1 MEVLRTPED
10 RFSNL
15 VDFPYTPHYLSNLKN
30 YDSLRLHYIDE
41 GSITSNYTFLCLH
54 GQPTWSYLYR
64 KMIPIFVNAG
74 YRVVA
79 PDYYGFGKSDKPVK
93 DEVYTFDFHRNSMIT
108 FIQNLDLNNIIL
120 VCQDWGGL
128 IGLTLPM
135 EMPTRF
141 SKLILMNTALG
152 TGEGVPSPG
161 FKAFRDWV
169 NKTPDMGVG
178 RLMLRGTPI
187 LSPEEVEAYNA
198 PFPDIKYKAGIRRFP
213 DLLPTTH
220 DAPGAEISRKAREWF
235 QNDWSGD
242 SFMAIG
248 MQDPILGPSVMRKLR
263 KMIPRC
269 PEPLKIK
276 DAGHFVQ
283 EWGDIVAEKALEIF
297 GL

>member
-1 MEVLRTPED
+1 MEVLRTPDE

-15 VDFPYTPHYLSNLKN
+15 VDFPFSPHYILNLKD
-30 YDSLRLHYIDE
+30 YDDLRLHYIDE
-41 GSITSNYTFLCLH
+41 GPKSSKFTFLCLH

-64 KMIPIFVNAG
+64 KMIPIFVDAG

-79 PDYYGFGKSDKPVK
+79 PDYYGFGKSDKPVN
-93 DEVYTFDFHRNSMIT
+93 DAIYTFEFHRNSIIN
-108 FIQNLDLNNIIL
+108 FIENLDLNNIIL

-128 IGLTLPM
+128 IGLTLPV

-152 TGEGVPSPG
+152 TGEGVPAPG
-161 FKAFRDWV
+161 FQAFRDWV
-169 NKTPDMGVG
+169 NKTPDMDVG

-187 LSPEEVEAYNA
+187 LTPEEIKAYNS

-213 DLLPTTH
+213 DLVPTTH
-220 DAPGAEISRKAREWF
+220 DAPGAEISRKARDWF
-235 QNDWSGD
+235 ENEWSGE

-263 KMIPRC
+263 KIIPRC

-276 DAGHFVQ
+276 EAGHFVQ
-283 EWGDIVAEKALEIF
+283 EWGDIVAKKALEAF
-297 GL
+297 NL

>member
-1 MEVLRTPED
+1 MDVLRTPED
-10 RFSNL
+10 RFSSL
-15 VDFPYTPHYLSNLKN
+15 VDFPFTPHYISDLKN
-30 YDSLRLHYIDE
+30 YDDLRLHYIDE
-41 GSITSNYTFLCLH
+41 GSKASNYTFLCLH

-79 PDYYGFGKSDKPVK
+79 PDYYGFGRSDKPV
-93 DEVYTFDFHRNSMIT
+93 DDAIYTFDFHRNSIIN
-108 FIQNLDLNNIIL
+108 FIENLDLTNIIL

-141 SKLILMNTALG
+141 SKMIVMNTALG

-169 NKTPDMGVG
+169 NKTPDMDVG
-178 RLMLRGTPI
+178 RLMLRGTQI
-187 LSPEEVEAYNA
+187 LTPEEVEAYNA
-198 PFPDIKYKAGIRRFP
+198 PFPDYKYKAGIRRFP
-213 DLLPTTH
+213 DMVPTTH
-220 DAPGAEISRKAREWF
+220 DAPGAEISRKARDWF
-235 QNDWSGD
+235 QNEWSGE

-263 KMIPRC
+263 KIIPRC

-283 EWGDIVAEKALEIF
+283 EWGDIVAKKALEAF
-297 GL
+297 NL

>member
-1 MEVLRTPED
+1 MEVLRTPDE

-15 VDFPYTPHYLSNLKN
+15 VDFPFTPHYISNLKN
-30 YDSLRLHYIDE
+30 YDGLRLHYIDE
-41 GSITSNYTFLCLH
+41 GSRTSNYTFLCLH

-64 KMIPIFVNAG
+64 KMIPIFVNVG
-74 YRVVA
+74 YRVIA
-79 PDYYGFGKSDKPVK
+79 PDYYGFGRSDKPVN
-93 DEVYTFDFHRNSMIT
+93 DSVYTFDFHRNSIIN
-108 FIQNLDLNNIIL
+108 FIESLDLNNIIL

-169 NKTPDMGVG
+169 NKTPDMDVG

-213 DLLPTTH
+213 DLVPTTH
-220 DAPGAEISRKAREWF
+220 DAPGAEISRKARDWF
-235 QNDWSGD
+235 QNEWSGD

-269 PEPLKIK
+269 PEPLKIQ

-283 EWGDIVAEKALEIF
+283 EWGDIVAEKALEFF